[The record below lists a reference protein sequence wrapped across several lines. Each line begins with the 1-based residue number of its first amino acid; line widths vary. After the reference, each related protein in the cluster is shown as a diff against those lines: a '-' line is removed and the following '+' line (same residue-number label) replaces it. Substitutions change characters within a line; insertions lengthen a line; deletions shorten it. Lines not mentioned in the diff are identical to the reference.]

1 MKELRR
7 GRGSIIKQMEKKET
21 KNKSI
26 SIERHLIPGEN
37 ILARAGDFCATNKRI
52 IKYRKGFFGE
62 ELDDF
67 AYSHISSISYISG
80 SRPLVINTGIVLAIL
95 GIIGIVVNIFT
106 EVRLV
111 TPLCIVAACV
121 GAVLVV
127 YGIFSKV
134 TYVHFRAAGLSESA
148 GAKLRM
154 NNVRSE
160 DATRFISLVREHLK

>member
-1 MKELRR
+1 M
-7 GRGSIIKQMEKKET
+7 KQMTTTET
-21 KNKSI
+21 KNRSI

-37 ILARAGDFCATNKRI
+37 ILTRSGDFYATNKRI

-121 GAVLVV
+121 GAVLLI
-127 YGIFSKV
+127 YGIFSRV
-134 TYVHFRAAGLSESA
+134 TYVQFRAAGLTESA
-148 GAKLRM
+148 GARLRM
-154 NNVRSE
+154 KNVRSA
-160 DATRFISLVREHLK
+160 DATRFISLVREYLK